1 MDISFKESPWYIQA
15 LIFVALAI
23 LLLAGGEYVPGSPVT
38 SARTQLQA
46 LHQQDTALNQEVAGL
61 QVYERRYTEF
71 TQEMNALN
79 KQLDTLKTIVPEDK
93 EADDFIR
100 MLQGAAVASGVKIRS
115 LTTDAVVAREYH
127 YEMPFDIAVDGPYY
141 QIVDFFGRLSRLSRI
156 INVGDLRFAGLGG
169 GKPRFPV
176 SANTTVSGTCT
187 VTTFF
192 TSVSGSTTT
201 TATARPASA
210 SAAPG
215 APAPATAKP

>member
-23 LLLAGGEYVPGSPVT
+23 LLLAGGEYVPGSPVA
-38 SARTQLQA
+38 SARDQLQS

-127 YEMPFDIAVDGPYY
+127 YEMPFDLAVDGPYY
-141 QIVDFFGRLSRLSRI
+141 DIVDFFGRLSRLSRI
-156 INVGDLRFAGLGG
+156 INVGDLRFSGLGG
-169 GKPRFPV
+169 NKPKFPV
-176 SANTTVSGTCT
+176 TPNTTVNGSCT

-192 TSVSGSTTT
+192 TSPSGTSTTT
-201 TATARPASA
+201 AAARPASTP
-210 SAAPG
+210 APG
-215 APAPATAKP
+215 APPAPATAKP

>member
-1 MDISFKESPWYIQA
+1 MDISFKDSPWYLQA
-15 LIFVALAI
+15 LIFVALAV
-23 LLLAGGEYVPGSPVT
+23 LLLAGGEYVPGSPVA
-38 SARTQLQA
+38 SARNQLQT
-46 LHQQDTALNQEVAGL
+46 LHDQDTALNQEVAGL

-115 LTTDAVVAREYH
+115 LTTDPVVAREYH

-141 QIVDFFGRLSRLSRI
+141 DIVDFFGRLSRLSRI
-156 INVGDLRFAGLGG
+156 INVGDLRFAGLDGN
-169 GKPRFPV
+169 KPRFPV
-176 SANTTVSGTCT
+176 SASTTVNGTCT

-192 TSVSGSTTT
+192 TSASGPTATTAA
-201 TATARPASA
+201 ATARPG
-210 SAAPG
+210 AAPG
-215 APAPATAKP
+215 APVPATARP

>member
-23 LLLAGGEYVPGSPVT
+23 LLLAGGEYIPGSPVT
-38 SARTQLQA
+38 SARTQLQS

-141 QIVDFFGRLSRLSRI
+141 NIVDFFGRLSRLSRI
-156 INVGDLRFAGLGG
+156 INVGDLKFAGLGG
-169 GKPRFPV
+169 NRPRFPV
-176 SANTTVSGTCT
+176 SPSTTVNGTCT

-192 TSVSGSTTT
+192 TSASTTT

-210 SAAPG
+210 GAAPG
-215 APAPATAKP
+215 SAAPATAKP

>member
-1 MDISFKESPWYIQA
+1 MNISFKESPWYIQA

-23 LLLAGGEYVPGSPVT
+23 LLLAAGEYVPGSPVA
-38 SARTQLQA
+38 SARDQLQA
-46 LHQQDTALNQEVAGL
+46 LHQQDAALNQEVSGL

-127 YEMPFDIAVDGPYY
+127 YDMPIDIAVDGPYY
-141 QIVDFFGRLSRLSRI
+141 NIVDFFGRLSRLSRI
-156 INVGDLRFAGLGG
+156 INVGDLKFAGLGG
-169 GKPRFPV
+169 NKPRFPV
-176 SANTTVSGTCT
+176 TPNTTVTGTCT

-192 TSVSGSTTT
+192 T
-201 TATARPASA
+201 
-210 SAAPG
+210 
-215 APAPATAKP
+215 APATATTTAAAAAPPGAAPAVATAKP

>member
-23 LLLAGGEYVPGSPVT
+23 LLLAGGEYVPGSPVA
-38 SARTQLQA
+38 SARDQLQA

-100 MLQGAAVASGVKIRS
+100 MLQGAAVAAGVKIRS

-127 YEMPFDIAVDGPYY
+127 YEMPFDIAVDGPYFE
-141 QIVDFFGRLSRLSRI
+141 IVDFFGRLSRLSRI

-169 GKPRFPV
+169 NKPKFPV
-176 SANTTVSGTCT
+176 TSNTTVNGTCT

-192 TSVSGSTTT
+192 TSASGTSTTT
-201 TATARPASA
+201 AAAARPG
-210 SAAPG
+210 APG
-215 APAPATAKP
+215 VPPAPATAKP